1 MEILLYKT
9 YAYGPEQNNGARFH
23 IIPEIKAL
31 WVEWFGYPSEEE
43 YKSIILDGLNL
54 VKERSLE
61 HWIGDARNLELISE
75 SANLWTITD
84 ALPIGVQ
91 NGLRRLSFLMP
102 QEFFAQFS
110 VEEVAENMKEQ
121 FQKLNIS
128 MPICYFSALEEAMQ
142 WGG

>member
-1 MEILLYKT
+1 MGRVVRL
-9 YAYGPEQNNGARFH
+9 P
-23 IIPEIKAL
+23 
-31 WVEWFGYPSEEE
+31 EEE
-43 YKSIILDGLNL
+43 YKSIMLEGLAL
-54 VKERSLE
+54 VKDRKLQY
-61 HWIGDARNLELISE
+61 WITDARNLELLSE
-75 SANLWTITD
+75 NVNLWTITE

-91 NGLRRLSFLMP
+91 NGVRRIGFVMP